1 MKGVPKSDL
10 ELLQKQ
16 VRKLKRENAA
26 LRADKERLDWCDRND
41 AELTKYKQYDE
52 QPGYVEIT
60 FFKNDELLK
69 LYKGTDCRAAI
80 DAARKEEP

>member
-41 AELTKYKQYDE
+41 AELTNYKQYDE

-69 LYKGTDCRAAI
+69 LYEGTDCRAAI